1 MAKKK
6 TKKQETVYTDNTDK
20 KIEEVAKFAQ
30 MNFDGIK
37 FIMSVLQKKGWITI
51 DAETKT
57 VKMIE
62 ETNED

>member
-51 DAETKT
+51 DSDNKT

>member
-37 FIMSVLQKKGWITI
+37 FLMSVLQKKGWITI
-51 DAETKT
+51 DSENKT

>member
-20 KIEEVAKFAQ
+20 KIEEVSKFAQ

-37 FIMSVLQKKGWITI
+37 FLISVLQKKGWITI